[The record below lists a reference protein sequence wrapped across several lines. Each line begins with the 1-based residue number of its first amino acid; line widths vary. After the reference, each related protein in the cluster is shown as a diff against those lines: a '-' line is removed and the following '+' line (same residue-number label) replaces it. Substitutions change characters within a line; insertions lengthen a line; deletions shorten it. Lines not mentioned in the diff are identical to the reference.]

1 MEKKV
6 DRITVTRSQIK
17 KIMVGSAMAGALF
30 ATAISTGVSV
40 AKTSY
45 QKYKGSQIITREVN
59 ESGLLPKGLSSTED
73 YNLGRIYFYQDAY
86 GNRQRVLDTDSFFN
100 DIAVESYDFGLSPAQ
115 VAVAFDYG
123 YGYNGDI
130 VGVTDKAKDQAKM
143 VAYLEMNIN
152 KEAHK

>member
-1 MEKKV
+1 MGKNV
-6 DRITVTRSQIK
+6 NRFTFNRSQMK
-17 KIMVGSAMAGALF
+17 KIMVTSAMAGALF
-30 ATAISTGVSV
+30 ATSISTGVSV

-59 ESGLLPKGLSSTED
+59 ESGLLPNGLSSTPD
-73 YNLGRIYFYQDAY
+73 SNLGEIYFYLDAY

-100 DIAVESYDFGLSPAQ
+100 DIAVESYDFGFSPAQ
-115 VAVAFDYG
+115 LAVALEYG

-130 VGVTDKAKDQAKM
+130 VGVTDKTKDQAKI